1 MQQPLAR
8 QAPGPPASR
17 KAGKLLASLIQTIGI
32 MAMNHTFA
40 LTEPPREEIDAL
52 RGATLVEFGAP
63 WCGFC
68 GAAQA
73 PLAAAMAQHPD
84 VRHIKIEDGKGR
96 RLGRS
101 FGVKLWPTLVFIR
114 NGVEVARLVR
124 PGDTAEIE
132 QALRQIDTA
141 G

>member
-1 MQQPLAR
+1 MRPTCGQLR
-8 QAPGPPASR
+8 NR
-17 KAGKLLASLIQTIGI
+17 KAGKLLASLIEAITI

-40 LTEPPREEIDAL
+40 ATEPPREDIDAL
-52 RGATLVEFGAP
+52 KGPALVEFGAP

-68 GAAQA
+68 IAAQT
-73 PLAAAMAQHPD
+73 PLAVAMAQHPD

-101 FGVKLWPTLVFIR
+101 FGVKLWPTLVFMR
-114 NGVEVARLVR
+114 DGVEVARLVR
-124 PGDTAEIE
+124 PGGAEDIE
-132 QALRQIDTA
+132 QALRQIGTT

>member
-1 MQQPLAR
+1 
-8 QAPGPPASR
+8 
-17 KAGKLLASLIQTIGI
+17 

-40 LTEPPREEIDAL
+40 ATEPLREDIDAL
-52 RGATLVEFGAP
+52 KGAALVEFGAP

-68 GAAQA
+68 IAAQA
-73 PLAAAMAQHPD
+73 PLAVAMAQHPG
-84 VRHIKIEDGKGR
+84 VRHVKIEDGKGR

-101 FGVKLWPTLVFIR
+101 FGVKLWPTLVFMR
-114 NGVEVARLVR
+114 DGVEVSRLVR
-124 PGDTAEIE
+124 PGGAEDIE